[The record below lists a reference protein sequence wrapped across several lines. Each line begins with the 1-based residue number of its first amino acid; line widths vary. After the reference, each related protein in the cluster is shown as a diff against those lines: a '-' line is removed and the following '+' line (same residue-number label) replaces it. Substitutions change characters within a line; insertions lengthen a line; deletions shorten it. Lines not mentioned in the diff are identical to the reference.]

1 MSVEQSL
8 GGEFYIKMKKLK
20 LQEKSNKIQ
29 ELLNEADK
37 QGYVTLNRIMEV
49 FPKAEE
55 DLAQLQDL
63 FAHLYDQGIDVYD
76 SEEQR
81 AETEEEESGGDGDRR
96 GAFDLSDI
104 PADDTVSLYF
114 KEMGREPLLT
124 REEEVELAK
133 RLERGREAK
142 HQLSRNGHNLQERA
156 RLERVIRQGE
166 EARQHL
172 IKANTRLVISIAKK
186 YRGHGVPFLDL
197 IQEGN
202 LGLMRAVD
210 KFDHHRG
217 TRLSTYATWWIR
229 QSISRALAEQ
239 GRNIRI
245 PIHMSDRIRKLYQM
259 AQTLE
264 QEQGRRPTPEE
275 IAEEM
280 NIPPNKVQWMMKVS
294 RRPLS
299 LERPVGEE
307 GESELEHFIEN
318 EEAPA
323 PSDVASQHLLAE
335 EIEEVLSTLT
345 PRQARILR
353 LRFGLQDG
361 YSYTLQEVAE
371 RFGLTRERI
380 RQIEY
385 EALRRLRHPRRSR
398 KLRTHLS

>member
-1 MSVEQSL
+1 ME
-8 GGEFYIKMKKLK
+8 EFK
-20 LQEKSNKIQ
+20 LQEQSNKIQ
-29 ELLNEADK
+29 LLLDEANEE
-37 QGYVTLNRIMEV
+37 GYITLDQILEA
-49 FPKAEE
+49 FPEAEE

-63 FAHLYDQGIDVYD
+63 FAYLYDQGIDVYD
-76 SEEQR
+76 SEEER
-81 AETEEEESGGDGDRR
+81 AKAEEEPGGDEDGNGN

-104 PADDTVSLYF
+104 SADDTVSLYF
-114 KEMGREPLLT
+114 KEMGRVPLLT
-124 REEEVELAK
+124 REEEVNLAK
-133 RLERGREAK
+133 RLKRGRESRR
-142 HQLSRNGHNLQERA
+142 QLARNSHDPQETA
-156 RLERVIRQGE
+156 RLEYLIKMGE
-166 EARQHL
+166 EARRHL
-172 IKANTRLVISIAKK
+172 IKANTRLVVSIAKK

-210 KFDHHRG
+210 KFDYRRG
-217 TRLSTYATWWIR
+217 NKLSTYATWWIR

-264 QEQGRRPTPEE
+264 QEQGRKPTPEE

-280 NIPPNKVQWMMKVS
+280 NIPPSKVQWMMRVS

-299 LERPVGEE
+299 LERPVGAE

-318 EEAPA
+318 EEIPA

-353 LRFGLQDG
+353 LRFGIQDG
-361 YSYTLQEVAE
+361 YNYTLQEVAE